1 MGRWG
6 GVLLSAALVAAL
18 SGCGSRAAPG
28 PVAQDSAEVAAQST
42 PVPDPGGRAGVAA
55 PGSSVPMG
63 EAGAAKDGGTD
74 GDEQPPPGAMM
85 SQPPLNDGTVT
96 ITLSAQCVRIGDV
109 LTVTIV
115 GPPKG
120 GLGAVVAFAD
130 HQAHGAMAT
139 GETDANGRYV
149 WRVPI
154 EPTVPEGK
162 ATAIATV
169 SGPKWAQEGG
179 GRATRDFHVAGLAG
193 C

>member
-1 MGRWG
+1 M
-6 GVLLSAALVAAL
+6 LLGAALVAAL
-18 SGCGSRAAPG
+18 SGCGSRATPG
-28 PVAQDSAEVAAQST
+28 PVAQDDAEVATAEPT
-42 PVPDPGGRAGVAA
+42 AVPGPDGQ
-55 PGSSVPMG
+55 
-63 EAGAAKDGGTD
+63 AGATTPGPSIPVEQTGTAQNEAAN

-109 LTVTIV
+109 LTVTIM
-115 GPPKG
+115 GPPEG

-130 HQAHGAMAT
+130 HQSHGAMAT
-139 GETDANGRYV
+139 GETDADGRYV

-169 SGPKWAQEGG
+169 SGPNWSREGG